1 MLAEN
6 VYWFYGTKATYI
18 YVAQKHISGKE
29 QHFDSYGVVF
39 QFSRHY
45 VSVVHFNI

>member
-6 VYWFYGTKATYI
+6 VYRFYGTKATYI
-18 YVAQKHISGKE
+18 HVAQEHISGKE
-29 QHFDSYGVVF
+29 HFDSYGVVF

-45 VSVVHFNI
+45 VSVVHFAI